1 MIILGSSTSNRGL
14 SFSRIHRRRGSKPD
28 SGFSRLS
35 FRLRPRFEFMEDRT
49 LLASF
54 LVINT
59 VDSGP
64 GSLRQAILDSDA
76 ATGET
81 NTIDFSIG
89 SGGVQ
94 TIAPLSPLPALTS
107 PVTIDGT
114 SQPGYDPNNPAPM
127 IELSGQNITGTTAFG
142 LEISGG
148 DSTIEGLIVN
158 RFPSSQI
165 VLDTNGG
172 DIVRGNDLGTDAT
185 GTVAKGDPING
196 LADLQNGLAVISS
209 ANTIGGTTPAARN
222 VISGNGFN
230 GIRIYSGAVRQC
242 CGGELHRHRRHRY
255 DGPRK
260 RVRRRRDRRRRGEE
274 HDRRDGGRGPQ
285 RHLR

>member
-1 MIILGSSTSNRGL
+1 MITLGSSTSNRGL
-14 SFSRIHRRRGSKPD
+14 CFHRIRRRRGSKPD
-28 SGFSRLS
+28 SGFSRLYLS
-35 FRLRPRFEFMEDRT
+35 ASTPLRIHGRPDVAGQLPRHQHGRQRPGLAAAGDPRFRCRNGRDEHDR
-49 LLASF
+49 F
-54 LVINT
+54 LH
-59 VDSGP
+59 P
-64 GSLRQAILDSDA
+64 
-76 ATGET
+76 
-81 NTIDFSIG
+81 G

-185 GTVAKGDPING
+185 GTVARATPST
-196 LADLQNGLAVISS
+196 ARPTYRTAWPSS
-209 ANTIGGTTPAARN
+209 PRRTQSAALRPRPGT
-222 VISGNGFN
+222 
-230 GIRIYSGAVRQC
+230 
-242 CGGELHRHRRHRY
+242 
-255 DGPRK
+255 
-260 RVRRRRDRRRRGEE
+260 
-274 HDRRDGGRGPQ
+274 
-285 RHLR
+285 